1 MADIGI
7 RWAVASV
14 AAAAIVAGGF
24 ALAPALAEPAV
35 SPAPQ
40 ETVMQEEGASGGE
53 SDCAHVLATASA
65 GTTICYADPEV
76 PPGVPTPTIP
86 LGGTARDTP

>member
-1 MADIGI
+1 
-7 RWAVASV
+7 
-14 AAAAIVAGGF
+14 
-24 ALAPALAEPAV
+24 
-35 SPAPQ
+35 
-40 ETVMQEEGASGGE
+40 MQEEGASGGE